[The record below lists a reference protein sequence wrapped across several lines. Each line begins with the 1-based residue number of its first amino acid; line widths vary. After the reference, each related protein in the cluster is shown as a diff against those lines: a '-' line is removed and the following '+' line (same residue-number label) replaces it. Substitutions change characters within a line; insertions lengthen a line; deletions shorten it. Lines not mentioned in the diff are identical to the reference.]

1 VWQVE
6 AANEAAKDI
15 GSECAA
21 AFKLILVRESSHTV
35 GQVILLTKKIIK
47 LYLSFY
53 FK

>member
-6 AANEAAKDI
+6 AANEAAKYI
-15 GSECAA
+15 GSECAS
-21 AFKLILVRESSHTV
+21 FKLILVSESSHTV
-35 GQVILLTKKIIK
+35 GQVIVLTEKIIY